1 MTEEQTVQDLEET
14 LVLIGDKATTIVI
27 DVNDGS
33 FSDDQIYLEE
43 VMQDDDGKEI
53 KVEGVSFEDAFNQ
66 HGGVEVR
73 KMKKCFI
80 CSTAFDTH
88 TQFVQHIKMSHPVTF
103 RDGKFHCPVCTYTNK
118 TKPSVEQ
125 HLRVHTKEK
134 PFQCQICGKAFNQK
148 AGVVQHMRTHSD
160 EKPFICGICDGR
172 FKAHGTLIAHIAM
185 KHQNIKPYTCKECG
199 YSFGHAS
206 NLRTHMRTH
215 TGERPYKCNFC
226 DKTFVQHGHCVTH
239 QRLHTGEKPFKCDY
253 CHGAFTH
260 VGNLRQHVISQH
272 TKDYKHRCQYC
283 NKGFIGP
290 GDLRRHVLSHSVV
303 PLSVVNNMEQQMM

>member
-160 EKPFICGICDGR
+160 EKPF
-172 FKAHGTLIAHIAM
+172 
-185 KHQNIKPYTCKECG
+185 
-199 YSFGHAS
+199 
-206 NLRTHMRTH
+206 
-215 TGERPYKCNFC
+215 
-226 DKTFVQHGHCVTH
+226 
-239 QRLHTGEKPFKCDY
+239 KCDY

-303 PLSVVNNMEQQMM
+303 PLSVVNNMEQQMMADINEKQQLDQNHMEHVVAIREPFEQSEQNLDQT